1 MYDDLKNLVKST
13 LQLYIKQSV
22 IGNCW
27 NGIAY
32 KNIDLLNKSNI
43 VSKKKLILGCAT
55 ELAIAELVKKNI
67 TTSVEIEAFKTE
79 CLIFLITTTQK
90 IFEPLPLGSTIF
102 SDASSLNP
110 ANLNHP
116 SLLALFRSLISRLV
130 YFKILQPKLGD

>member
-1 MYDDLKNLVKST
+1 MYDDLKNLIKSI

-22 IGNCW
+22 IDNCW

-90 IFEPLPLGSTIF
+90 IFEPLPLGSTIV

>member
-1 MYDDLKNLVKST
+1 MLAKKNL
-13 LQLYIKQSV
+13 L
-22 IGNCW
+22 
-27 NGIAY
+27 
-32 KNIDLLNKSNI
+32 
-43 VSKKKLILGCAT
+43 LGCAT
-55 ELAIAELVKKNI
+55 ELAIAELVKKKNV
-67 TTSVEIEAFKTE
+67 TTSVEIEAFETE

-90 IFEPLPLGSTIF
+90 IFEPLPLGSTIV